1 MESLD
6 STLETKR
13 PAAALSLLSQQKKQ
27 QQVVAS
33 PDGKK
38 STCISFLWEESNYT
52 CKRFWKYKN
61 LILNF
66 SFLKRARQT
75 FKVSRRLISF
85 NLQRGGGGGGEGGV
99 IFVSGAFRR
108 TFVNGIHRASLCV
121 FAFSL
126 RF

>member
-61 LILNF
+61 LIVNF

-75 FKVSRRLISF
+75 FKVSRRLISI
-85 NLQRGGGGGGEGGV
+85 NLQGGGV